1 MQRRSGEWSYSIPD
15 ALGREVLRGTCKTL
29 GGSNLAQSLLDG
41 KTLVARYD
49 GSSGDAGYAVLLDGQ
64 AVELAGGRF
73 LSAQY
78 YDSYDFLSRSE
89 FSELGFE
96 NDPNYGKRYT
106 GGDKSL
112 HTGSIRTSLSP
123 QQTVRMPEAYY
134 YDLHGRLVQSNGR
147 NHLGGKDR
155 YLARYDFTGRP
166 VQTRESHSSS
176 ASGSQRGLTTTLA
189 YDHDGRLSSQRL
201 ALSSATIPMTTNYSY
216 DEAGRLSEKTL
227 GSTPVSYAYNVRGW
241 IGKIAS
247 APFVSELRYENP
259 RYGGDPLYSGM
270 VSQWTWKHGQQPEN
284 DYVFSY
290 DGVGR
295 MVAAKHFVDGAR
307 TDGYTE
313 RGIRYDANGNLLA
326 ISRTAGGAVSD
337 SLRFTLGGDVL
348 LDVSG
353 TSTGVFEYDPSGN
366 LVKDGLNRLEFS
378 YNCLNLMQTA
388 ETASGALK
396 AQFTYGSDGRK
407 LSEKAGTGGF
417 EYLGSLIY
425 AYRGGTLSLAQAV
438 TDEGTIQSAGVN
450 YFIRD
455 HLGSV
460 RAVVDHTGK
469 IVERNDYYPFGGR
482 HENASLP
489 LTGVNR
495 YKFGGKETLE
505 PVSLDM
511 LDFGARFY
519 DPRIARWNTQDPLAE
534 QNPSVSLYAYCSN
547 NPISRIDPDGMLD
560 DWVERGNRVVFDPDI
575 HGPNDPKLQSGDHY
589 LGASYQVV
597 KDGNTITDYRSDG
610 SIMFSQESYAYKR
623 MVGQSNSTGNESFM
637 AMTDKGFLVLPDYD
651 NSRFESLYRE
661 YGYEFVNGNLQ
672 DPFGTTY
679 KIFGTVHT
687 HPNGGPPSRDAVS
700 NYGDL
705 AFASY
710 CTPNKPAYVL
720 RLNGENKVSFIVA
733 HPNLPRNPKNF
744 KYKMETVTDSYPD
757 ANVTNVLNGRFSL
770 KKFTIQNRVY
780 FNNYR

>member
-1 MQRRSGEWSYSIPD
+1 M
-15 ALGREVLRGTCKTL
+15 
-29 GGSNLAQSLLDG
+29 
-41 KTLVARYD
+41 
-49 GSSGDAGYAVLLDGQ
+49 
-64 AVELAGGRF
+64 
-73 LSAQY
+73 
-78 YDSYDFLSRSE
+78 
-89 FSELGFE
+89 
-96 NDPNYGKRYT
+96 
-106 GGDKSL
+106 
-112 HTGSIRTSLSP
+112 
-123 QQTVRMPEAYY
+123 
-134 YDLHGRLVQSNGR
+134 
-147 NHLGGKDR
+147 
-155 YLARYDFTGRP
+155 
-166 VQTRESHSSS
+166 
-176 ASGSQRGLTTTLA
+176 
-189 YDHDGRLSSQRL
+189 
-201 ALSSATIPMTTNYSY
+201 
-216 DEAGRLSEKTL
+216 
-227 GSTPVSYAYNVRGW
+227 
-241 IGKIAS
+241 
-247 APFVSELRYENP
+247 
-259 RYGGDPLYSGM
+259 
-270 VSQWTWKHGQQPEN
+270 
-284 DYVFSY
+284 
-290 DGVGR
+290 
-295 MVAAKHFVDGAR
+295 
-307 TDGYTE
+307 
-313 RGIRYDANGNLLA
+313 
-326 ISRTAGGAVSD
+326 
-337 SLRFTLGGDVL
+337 
-348 LDVSG
+348 
-353 TSTGVFEYDPSGN
+353 FEYDPNGN
-366 LVKDGLNRLEFS
+366 LVKDGLKRLEFS
-378 YNCLNLMQTA
+378 YNCLNLMQTVK
-388 ETASGALK
+388 TTVGASK

-407 LSEKAGTGGF
+407 LSEKARTGGF

-425 AYRGGTLSLAQAV
+425 TYRGGILDLVQAV

-460 RAVVDHTGK
+460 RTVIDHTGK
-469 IVERNDYYPFGGR
+469 IVEQNDYYPFGGR
-482 HENASLP
+482 HQNSALSLSA
-489 LTGVNR
+489 TNR

-534 QNPSVSLYAYCSN
+534 QNSSVSLYAYCSN
-547 NPISRIDPDGMLD
+547 NPISRIDPNGMLD
-560 DWVERGNRVVFDPDI
+560 DWVERGNQVVFDPDI

-597 KDGNTITDYRSDG
+597 KDGKIITDYRSDG